1 MTNQTIERTA
11 LTNLL
16 SNEDYARIVLP
27 FIKED
32 YFDVREERIIFEEIN
47 KFTEK
52 YCIKNS

>member
-32 YFDVREERIIFEEIN
+32 YLNLTLLVQQLDIQLLFHV
-47 KFTEK
+47 
-52 YCIKNS
+52 

>member
-1 MTNQTIERTA
+1 MNRKETTLNQTIERTA

-32 YFDVREERIIFEEIN
+32 YFEVREERIIFEE
-47 KFTEK
+47 K
-52 YCIKNS
+52 SMAQ

>member
-1 MTNQTIERTA
+1 MNRKGIRLNQTIERTA

-32 YFDVREERIIFEEIN
+32 YFDVREERFIFE
-47 KFTEK
+47 
-52 YCIKNS
+52 